1 MDSINDH
8 RDSSYRFEGTNETE
22 PQRSRAMQE
31 WTDLGI
37 QLQRA
42 FEGLRV
48 REREIAQL
56 ERILAAWKSM

>member
-1 MDSINDH
+1 MDSINNQ
-8 RDSSYRFEGTNETE
+8 RDGSYRFEGTNETE
-22 PQRSRAMQE
+22 SQRSRAMQE

-48 REREIAQL
+48 RDREIAEL
-56 ERILAAWKSM
+56 ERILVAWKSM